1 MNTDQI
7 MPLVDISTRICTHIS
22 AMITM
27 EQQKREALLQY
38 DMEQTTKLMQNQ
50 QAMVMQLDIMEK
62 KRITTQI
69 DVGFSSMSCQ
79 EILGAVSSEQ
89 KLLLAPIFDELR
101 FLSQELQLL
110 NKVSLDIATTE
121 LRLMGQPT
129 TTSSSGLYQ
138 SNGKKR
144 GAPFNGTSFQETF

>member
-7 MPLVDISTRICTHIS
+7 MPLVDISTRISTHIS

-69 DVGFSSMSCQ
+69 DAGFSSMSCQ

-110 NKVSLDIATTE
+110 NKVSLDIAKTE
-121 LRLMGQPT
+121 LRLMGQST

-144 GAPFNGTSFQETF
+144 GASFNSTSFQETF